1 MMRERLYS
9 SYQKWIILT
18 GFLLAS
24 NFCLLILWFSGH
36 IQAEDHYLLEL
47 SQYSFLILICGLS
60 FKRAWHLAKISL
72 NLNFLLN
79 AGLAFLSYSF
89 LLRELDIDKF
99 GASPAWAIFELAL
112 RLTGVILWLILLM
125 FVLPRA
131 AELWAKRTIMFTM
144 PIVIMLILS
153 GFFLLASWP
162 FDKKVFSAIPYFT
175 SQFIE
180 EMLELNGYIVLFLYP
195 LRIEHLAAMNIFCVF
210 CFKP

>member
-1 MMRERLYS
+1 MRERLYS
-9 SYQKWIILT
+9 SYQKWMILT
-18 GFLLAS
+18 GLLLAS
-24 NFCLLILWFSGH
+24 NFCLIILWFTGH
-36 IQAEDHYLLEL
+36 IQAKDHYLLEQ

-79 AGLAFLSYSF
+79 ACLVLLSYSF

-131 AELWAKRTIMFTM
+131 KELWAKRAIMLTM
-144 PIVIMLILS
+144 PMVIMVILS

-162 FDKKVFSAIPYFT
+162 FDKKIFAVIPYFI
-175 SQFIE
+175 SEFIE
-180 EMLELNGYIVLFLYP
+180 EMLELNGYIVLFFASL
-195 LRIEHLAAMNIFCVF
+195 ED
-210 CFKP
+210 

>member
-1 MMRERLYS
+1 MRFSALRGQLHS
-9 SYQKWIILT
+9 SYKKWMILT
-18 GFLLAS
+18 GLLLAS
-24 NFCLLILWFSGH
+24 NFCLLVLWFTGR
-36 IQAEDHYLLEL
+36 IQAGDHYLLEL
-47 SQYSFLILICGLS
+47 SQYSFLVIICSLS
-60 FKRAWHLAKISL
+60 IRRVWRRTKISL
-72 NLNFLLN
+72 NMTFLLH
-79 AGLAFLSYSF
+79 AGLALLSYSF

-180 EMLELNGYIVLFLYP
+180 EMLELNGYIVLFFSSL
-195 LRIEHLAAMNIFCVF
+195 ED
-210 CFKP
+210 